1 VGRFACVTM
10 SVQQLQI
17 VVALIPTLGFRN
29 EMIDFEGIILREVQ
43 PTCAAASL
51 LFAQVSCHAEAD
63 GRMTAQA
70 CAPIHPIAIIRT
82 PGGLD
87 FHMAA
92 DGRVGVQR
100 EGASFQRWLEAP
112 AFALIYPPVFA
123 HDPVLGLIRMAG
135 HGPTAQLRIERM
147 V

>member
-1 VGRFACVTM
+1 M

-17 VVALIPTLGFRN
+17 VVSLIAALGFRN
-29 EMIDFEGIILREVQ
+29 DMIDFEGIMLREVQ
-43 PTCAAASL
+43 PTRVTASL

-70 CAPIHPIAIIRT
+70 CAPIHPIAIIRA

-112 AFALIYPPVFA
+112 ALALVYPPVFA
-123 HDPVLGLIRMAG
+123 HDPVLGLMQMRDL
-135 HGPTAQLRIERM
+135 AQLRSCA
-147 V
+147 